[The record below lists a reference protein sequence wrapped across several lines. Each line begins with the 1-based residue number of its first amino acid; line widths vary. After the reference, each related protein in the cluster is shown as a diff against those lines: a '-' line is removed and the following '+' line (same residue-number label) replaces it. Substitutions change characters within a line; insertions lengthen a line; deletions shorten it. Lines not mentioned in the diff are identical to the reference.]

1 MKTNHPSR
9 IGTKEIR
16 QGQNHAAAIIAVTDL
31 TSKLKDVVEE
41 RQRRNGMNHPLG
53 NDFWSWELGEQRGEK
68 KEKKK
73 VFSQKRILGFVLE
86 RENISSAKGN
96 ESITG
101 EGRKIFEG
109 GRMENIARI
118 AKAAPHKLP
127 EKSSLN
133 LRSVCPVSLL

>member
-1 MKTNHPSR
+1 MIFGPGNWENR
-9 IGTKEIR
+9 
-16 QGQNHAAAIIAVTDL
+16 
-31 TSKLKDVVEE
+31 EE
-41 RQRRNGMNHPLG
+41 K
-53 NDFWSWELGEQRGEK
+53 K

-73 VFSQKRILGFVLE
+73 YLAKKGFWVFFLE